1 MSWDIGDH
9 GDRWHVGC
17 NGGDQ
22 PKIWD
27 KVEARAIIVERIMAS
42 PDATGTTMAN
52 GTCRVRR
59 ALREGGDWRW

>member
-1 MSWDIGDH
+1 MSWDNGDH

-22 PKIWD
+22 PEIWD

-52 GTCRVRR
+52 GTCRV
-59 ALREGGDWRW
+59 